1 MTGPTPDDQPAA
13 LPEGR
18 YTRPR
23 RGPRYGVVATV
34 LGVLVGLGAAYLGY
48 QNLAD
53 TPVEGQQTGYELTD
67 DSTLTLRFDVT
78 RTDPSQPAVC
88 IVRARSLDGSE
99 SGRREVLVAPS
110 SDAITSVETQVR
122 TSQPPVA
129 GDVYG
134 CSLTVPPWFAAS

>member
-1 MTGPTPDDQPAA
+1 MTGPTSSAAQTPPA
-13 LPEGR
+13 GR
-18 YTRPR
+18 YTRGG
-23 RGPRYGVVATV
+23 RGPRVGVVATV
-34 LGVLVGLGAAYLGY
+34 LGVLVGLGVAYLGY
-48 QNLAD
+48 TNLAA

-78 RTDPSQPAVC
+78 RADPSQPAVC

-99 SGRREVLVAPS
+99 SGRREVLVGPS
-110 SDAITSVETQVR
+110 TEAITSVETRVR

-134 CSLTVPPWFAAS
+134 CSLTVPPWFTDS